1 MGTTILAREAKMFIL
16 YQKYAEFPNNLQC
29 VCVCGIKESSSE
41 KGNSPNS
48 LVNYKLQR

>member
-1 MGTTILAREAKMFIL
+1 MGSKILAGEAKMFIL
-16 YQKYAEFPNNLQC
+16 YQKYAEFSNNLQC
-29 VCVCGIKESSSE
+29 VCGIIESSSE